1 MTNEEALQFIRRNP
15 IGVAAVAVALALGGW
30 IWYRGDEGP
39 VLEEDLS
46 RRQADALRLGNNVK
60 YSGQLNEQLGALQAA
75 NKEID
80 ARVVR
85 AGQVGANTQFFYQ
98 LESETG
104 VKLKDLRPGPVPAP
118 AKGAKSPYIPVA
130 FSLTAD
136 GSYGQLLDLL
146 RRIESGP
153 RYARIN
159 SASLSVS
166 LANRNSPLSL
176 SLSVELLGLP

>member
-60 YSGQLNEQLGALQAA
+60 YAGQLNEQLGALQAA

-85 AGQVGANTQFFYQ
+85 AGQVGANTQY
-98 LESETG
+98 
-104 VKLKDLRPGPVPAP
+104 
-118 AKGAKSPYIPVA
+118 
-130 FSLTAD
+130 
-136 GSYGQLLDLL
+136 
-146 RRIESGP
+146 
-153 RYARIN
+153 
-159 SASLSVS
+159 
-166 LANRNSPLSL
+166 LSL
-176 SLSVELLGLP
+176 IHI

>member
-30 IWYRGDEGP
+30 IWFRGDDVP
-39 VLEEDLS
+39 ALEEDLS

-60 YSGQLNEQLGALQAA
+60 YAAQLNEQLAALQTA
-75 NKEID
+75 NREID
-80 ARVVR
+80 SRVVR

-98 LESETG
+98 LERETG
-104 VKLKDLRPGPVPAP
+104 VKLKDLRPGPVPVP
-118 AKGAKSPYIPVA
+118 VKGAKSPFIPVA
-130 FSLTAD
+130 FSLSAD

-159 SASLSVS
+159 SASLAVS